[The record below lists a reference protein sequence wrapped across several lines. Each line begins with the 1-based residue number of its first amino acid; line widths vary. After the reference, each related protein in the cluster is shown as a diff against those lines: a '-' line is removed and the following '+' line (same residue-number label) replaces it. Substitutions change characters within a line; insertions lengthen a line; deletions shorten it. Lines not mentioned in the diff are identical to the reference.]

1 MWLMLSVEQAILQ
14 LKMLNIMEL
23 KYGKDP
29 SLDVTDE
36 HVSQRSSSV
45 SHFHQML
52 IKYWCPQYSF
62 RFWRR
67 HNENNRQKILLLC
80 VLYSRVRSK
89 TEDRFIGVCVCMVCQ
104 SNKKCILREWEGNLG
119 ENGEVSMYGWVALL
133 CTRNCHYI
141 VNLLYS

>member
-36 HVSQRSSSV
+36 HVSQCLSSA

-52 IKYWCPQYSF
+52 IKYRCL
-62 RFWRR
+62 
-67 HNENNRQKILLLC
+67 N
-80 VLYSRVRSK
+80 
-89 TEDRFIGVCVCMVCQ
+89 
-104 SNKKCILREWEGNLG
+104 
-119 ENGEVSMYGWVALL
+119 
-133 CTRNCHYI
+133 I
-141 VNLLYS
+141 VF